1 MCLPSMPRLRRAP
14 PAGSPAPCQRHA
26 GIHVSHLQVHQVCQ
40 MQRAPQRRAGVY
52 VAPEL
57 VQGLRFPTMCR
68 RVWRFPT
75 MSEMSSVQAQDTH
88 VGAMVRGLRLP
99 RLPRLSVPAPKAK
112 DLSCP
117 AQRHANRGSG
127 SVWSAPTRVPRVTR
141 RWPERPGGAHGVQSA
156 HTRRVKVVGGRVR
169 SNADTMPNTR
179 LPGSARPAVASSA
192 ASAAKVW
199 AQKFGLELGVLRAH
213 SHPALPGVG
222 DHVLRI
228 GNSTTRSACRSGS
241 AQTATKR
248 RPTARWGSCQTVD
261 GELPLPPRRALLS
274 REPEPCSELGEAQ
287 APNFVIANLEDRY
300 QKVTSNL
307 RKPRCLVMEGQPKK
321 EKVSQPKRAPQI

>member
-1 MCLPSMPRLRRAP
+1 M
-14 PAGSPAPCQRHA
+14 
-26 GIHVSHLQVHQVCQ
+26 HV
-40 MQRAPQRRAGVY
+40 
-52 VAPEL
+52 
-57 VQGLRFPTMCR
+57 R
-68 RVWRFPT
+68 RVNVKNVI
-75 MSEMSSVQAQDTH
+75 SSSPRHPCRSHGARTAPSQIAEA
-88 VGAMVRGLRLP
+88 VGAR
-99 RLPRLSVPAPKAK
+99 
-112 DLSCP
+112 
-117 AQRHANRGSG
+117 AQGKRFIMPGAEACNRGSG
-127 SVWSAPTRVPRVTR
+127 SVGSAPTRVPRVTR
-141 RWPERPGGAHGVQSA
+141 RWPELPGGAHGAQSA
-156 HTRRVKVVGGRVR
+156 HTRRVKVVGGRIR

-228 GNSTTRSACRSGS
+228 GNSTTRSAFRSGS

-274 REPEPCSELGEAQ
+274 REPERCSELGEAQ
-287 APNFVIANLEDRY
+287 APNFVIANLKDRY
-300 QKVTSNL
+300 QKVPSTL
-307 RKPRCLVMEGQPKK
+307 WKPRCLVMKGQPKK